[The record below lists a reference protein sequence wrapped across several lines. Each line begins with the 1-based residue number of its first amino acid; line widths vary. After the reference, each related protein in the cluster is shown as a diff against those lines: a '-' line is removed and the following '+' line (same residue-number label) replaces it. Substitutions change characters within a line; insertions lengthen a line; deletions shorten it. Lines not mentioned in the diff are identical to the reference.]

1 MKTDKELL
9 KIFEAARW
17 TGSSRPHGPAIAW
30 KLYAS
35 VHDDQVA
42 GPHQVDAVLVP
53 LAPDQPLD
61 DRRVPVPVG
70 REGVHAGR
78 DGNGRGPGR
87 WTRCAPVQG
96 VIFFG
101 YNKLDPRT
109 VPWTAVV
116 RSFVLQ
122 ELLEEALEQE
132 QPKHPLVAVFKP
144 LFGTSDE
151 VVEREAVDYY
161 LTIKH
166 SELSADCKAAL
177 LDVLVSWL
185 GQRFKHKGIKETLA
199 MLLGELPPLEETQ
212 LGKELIQIG
221 EQRGQEQGVQQGLEE
236 AVLLFLAGRHSTV
249 PAALEAKIRALSAE
263 EAKRLLRYLYSP
275 EPRTLEDVDGWL
287 NAPPK

>member
-9 KIFEAARW
+9 KIFEAAPDW
-17 TGSSRPHGPAIAW
+17 IFQLTGLPSPGSCTLRSMTI
-30 KLYAS
+30 KSLERR
-35 VHDDQVA
+35 
-42 GPHQVDAVLVP
+42 VDAVLVP
-53 LAPDQPLD
+53 LAPDQPLTIVEFQFQWD
-61 DRRVPVPVG
+61 EKVYTWVVMEMAAVQEMNSMR
-70 REGVHAGR
+70 
-78 DGNGRGPGR
+78 
-87 WTRCAPVQG
+87 PVQG

-122 ELLEEALEQE
+122 ELLESLEQE